1 MANKSVKKPQSLND
15 SHYRFLQ
22 DFSAPPKP
30 SSHPLNNDQ
39 YDTPIQPRSLMY
51 HDDDTIPQFSAITDF
66 DSPIEE
72 AHLPNQVPQFFD
84 DRSLSQNYSENRQQA
99 EVEEAPIPNKVP
111 QFLDSFSL
119 GQHYAE
125 KHQPVNVE
133 EALFPKE
140 VPQGLNNY
148 SLSQNHPEKHQAVN
162 AEETTLRPK
171 EVLQGLDGYTPS
183 QNHPEKRQPVS
194 AEETTLPKEFPQGLD
209 GYTPSQNHPEKRQP
223 VNAEE
228 TLLPKEV
235 PQGLEGY
242 TPSQNHSEKRQP
254 VNAEETLLPKE
265 FPLGLYGYTPRQNYL
280 ENRQPVKVEKALLP
294 KKVPQD
300 LDDYS
305 LSQNS
310 LENGQPVN
318 VEKALLPNKVPHSF
332 ISSSLKEEKK
342 AMVKVQGRRR
352 LCKVAD
358 TDASKN
364 VAVDDS
370 KFDDLV
376 DFDSPI
382 PVRKN
387 VIEIDKSRGKSD
399 IRDILHE
406 LSSKFDA
413 LSVEK
418 KPKPAERFVG
428 RKEILEDEGFEFGS
442 AGSSF
447 SPKQEPHDFSSKHTK
462 NDTNGVGYESDDS
475 VQVLDHLEPEND
487 GSITLNDPRSTYKLQ
502 PKIAKML
509 YPHQR
514 EGLKWLWSLHV
525 RGKGGILGDDMGLG
539 KTMQICGF
547 IAGLFHSRLIRRVL
561 VVAPKTLL
569 PHWIKE
575 LSVVGLSE
583 KTKEYFGT
591 CAKAREYE
599 LQYILQNRGVLL
611 TTYDIV
617 RNNTKSLQGHR
628 YLNNEDNEDD
638 PTWDYMILDE
648 GHLIKNPN
656 TQRAKSLLE
665 IPSAHRIIIS
675 GTPLQNNLKEL
686 WALFS
691 FCCPELLGDKKW
703 FKDKYETPILR
714 GNDKNASD
722 REKRTGSSI
731 AKELR
736 DHIQPYF
743 LRRLKS
749 EVFNQDTE
757 KTTAK
762 LSQKQEIIVWL
773 RLSNIQRHLY
783 EAFLKSEIVLS
794 AFDGSPLAALT
805 ILKKICDHPLLLTKR
820 AAEDVL
826 EGLDSMLKPEE
837 VSVAEKLAMHIADV
851 AETDKF
857 KDEHDVSCKISFI
870 MSLLDNLI
878 PEGHRVLIFSQTR
891 KMLNLIQDC
900 ISSKGYDFLR
910 IDGTT
915 KSSDRI
921 KVVDDFQD
929 GVGAPIFLLTS
940 QVGGLGLTL
949 TRADRVIV
957 VDPAWNPSTDNQS
970 VDRAY
975 RIGQK
980 KDVIVYRLMTCGTVE
995 EKIYRKQVYKGG
1007 LFKTVSEQKEQT
1019 RYFSQQDLRELFS
1032 LPKEGF
1038 DVSVTQRQ
1046 LDEKHDCRHI
1056 VDASFHA
1063 HIEFLKR
1070 QGIAG
1075 ISHHSLLFSKSEP
1088 VQDAPENE
1096 VTRINNTKYFGTSS
1110 SSSREQTVDGAE
1122 FAFNPKDVNLHKKDS
1137 SPSSVGKLTE
1147 LEIKDRIVRLSQML
1161 SNTVMI
1167 SKLPDKGEKLRKRIT
1182 ELNRALTKLKME
1194 QTNVVDLDDITDEF
1208 ERVVNV

>member
-22 DFSAPPKP
+22 DLSAPPKP
-30 SSHPLNNDQ
+30 SSKPLDDES
-39 YDTPIQPRSLMY
+39 DTPIQPRSLFY
-51 HDDDTIPQFSAITDF
+51 QDVDDDTIPQFSAITDF
-66 DSPIEE
+66 DSPIDQNSPENIEPVRVEE
-72 AHLPNQVPQFFD
+72 APVRNDVPKFSDNSSLSQHSSMENRQSRVVVEEAPLSNKVPKFFD
-84 DRSLSQNYSENRQQA
+84 EYSHRQNSRENCKPVKAVEAPLSQNYAENRQPVKA
-99 EVEEAPIPNKVP
+99 VEAP
-111 QFLDSFSL
+111 
-119 GQHYAE
+119 
-125 KHQPVNVE
+125 
-133 EALFPKE
+133 
-140 VPQGLNNY
+140 
-148 SLSQNHPEKHQAVN
+148 LSQNY
-162 AEETTLRPK
+162 AENRQPVKVKEAFLPK
-171 EVLQGLDGYTPS
+171 EVLQGLD
-183 QNHPEKRQPVS
+183 N
-194 AEETTLPKEFPQGLD
+194 
-209 GYTPSQNHPEKRQP
+209 N
-223 VNAEE
+223 
-228 TLLPKEV
+228 
-235 PQGLEGY
+235 
-242 TPSQNHSEKRQP
+242 
-254 VNAEETLLPKE
+254 
-265 FPLGLYGYTPRQNYL
+265 
-280 ENRQPVKVEKALLP
+280 
-294 KKVPQD
+294 
-300 LDDYS
+300 
-305 LSQNS
+305 
-310 LENGQPVN
+310 
-318 VEKALLPNKVPHSF
+318 
-332 ISSSLKEEKK
+332 SLKEEKNTK
-342 AMVKVQGRRR
+342 VKVQGRRR
-352 LCKVAD
+352 LCKAAD
-358 TDASKN
+358 KEAVKK
-364 VAVDDS
+364 VAVDEP
-370 KFDDLV
+370 KLDDLA

-387 VIEIDKSRGKSD
+387 VIEIEESKGKSQ
-399 IRDILHE
+399 IRDILND
-406 LSSKFDA
+406 LTSRFDA

-418 KPKPAERFVG
+418 KPQPKPVPKPVERFEG
-428 RKEILEDEGFEFGS
+428 GKEIFEDEGLEFGS

-447 SPKQEPHDFSSKHTK
+447 SQKQERHDTSSKDTK
-462 NDTNGVGYESDDS
+462 NDSGDIGYESDDS
-475 VQVLDHLEPEND
+475 VQVLDHFEPEND
-487 GSITLNDPRSTYKLQ
+487 GSITLSDPRSTYKLQ

-547 IAGLFHSRLIRRVL
+547 LAGLFYSRLIRRVL

-575 LSVVGLSE
+575 LSAVGLSE
-583 KTKEYFGT
+583 KTREYFGS
-591 CAKAREYE
+591 CAKLREYE
-599 LQYILQNRGVLL
+599 LQYILQDKGVLL

-617 RNNTKSLQGHR
+617 RNNTKSLKGHS
-628 YLNNEDNEDD
+628 YVEDD
-638 PTWDYMILDE
+638 EDSPTWDYMILDE
-648 GHLIKNPN
+648 GHLIKNPS

-686 WALFS
+686 WALFN

-722 REKRTGSSI
+722 RDKRVGSAI

-762 LSQKQEIIVWL
+762 LSQKREIIVWL
-773 RLSNIQRHLY
+773 RLTNIQRHLY

-826 EGLDSMLKPEE
+826 EGMDSMLKPDE
-837 VSVAEKLAMHIADV
+837 VNVAEKLAMHIADV

-857 KDEHDVSCKISFI
+857 KDEHDVSCKITFI

-891 KMLNLIQDC
+891 KMLNLIQEC
-900 ISSKGYDFLR
+900 ITSKGYDFLR

-915 KSSDRI
+915 KSCDRI

-1007 LFKTVSEQKEQT
+1007 LFKTVSEKKEQT
-1019 RYFSQQDLRELFS
+1019 RYFCQQDLKELFS

-1046 LDEKHDCRHI
+1046 LAEKHDSQHI
-1056 VDASFHA
+1056 VDDSFHA
-1063 HIEFLKR
+1063 HIEFLKS

-1075 ISHHSLLFSKSEP
+1075 VSHHSLLFSKTEP
-1088 VQDAPENE
+1088 VQEAPEHE
-1096 VTRINNTKYFGTSS
+1096 VARVHNTHYMGTSS
-1110 SSSREQTVDGAE
+1110 SSSYSREQIVDGAA

-1147 LEIKDRIVRLSQML
+1147 LEIKDRIYRLSQML

-1167 SKLPDKGEKLRKRIT
+1167 SKLPDKGEKLKNRIV
-1182 ELNRALTKLKME
+1182 ELNRELTKLKME

-1208 ERVVNV
+1208 EKVLNV

>member
-22 DFSAPPKP
+22 DLSAPPKT
-30 SSHPLNNDQ
+30 SSKPLADEN
-39 YDTPIQPRSLMY
+39 DTPIQPRNLIY
-51 HDDDTIPQFSAITDF
+51 QDVDDDTIPQFSAITDF
-66 DSPIEE
+66 DSPIG
-72 AHLPNQVPQFFD
+72 
-84 DRSLSQNYSENRQQA
+84 QNSPENIEPVR
-99 EVEEAPIPNKVP
+99 VEEAPIRNEVPRFSDNCSLSQKYRESRQPSAVEEAPLSEFP
-111 QFLDSFSL
+111 QFFYDYSYSQNSRENRKPVKAVEPLS
-119 GQHYAE
+119 QNYAE
-125 KHQPVNVE
+125 NHQPVKPV
-133 EALFPKE
+133 AP
-140 VPQGLNNY
+140 
-148 SLSQNHPEKHQAVN
+148 LSQNYA
-162 AEETTLRPK
+162 
-171 EVLQGLDGYTPS
+171 
-183 QNHPEKRQPVS
+183 
-194 AEETTLPKEFPQGLD
+194 
-209 GYTPSQNHPEKRQP
+209 
-223 VNAEE
+223 
-228 TLLPKEV
+228 
-235 PQGLEGY
+235 
-242 TPSQNHSEKRQP
+242 
-254 VNAEETLLPKE
+254 
-265 FPLGLYGYTPRQNYL
+265 
-280 ENRQPVKVEKALLP
+280 ENRQPVKVKEALLP
-294 KKVPQD
+294 KEVVPQRVD
-300 LDDYS
+300 
-305 LSQNS
+305 N
-310 LENGQPVN
+310 N
-318 VEKALLPNKVPHSF
+318 
-332 ISSSLKEEKK
+332 SLKEEKNTK
-342 AMVKVQGRRR
+342 VKVQGRRR
-352 LCKVAD
+352 LCKAAD
-358 TDASKN
+358 KEAAKK
-364 VAVDDS
+364 VAVDEP
-370 KFDDLV
+370 KLDDLA

-387 VIEIDKSRGKSD
+387 VIEIEESKGKSQ
-399 IRDILHE
+399 IRDILND
-406 LSSKFDA
+406 LTSRFDA

-418 KPKPAERFVG
+418 KPQPKPVPKPVERFEG
-428 RKEILEDEGFEFGS
+428 GKEIFEDEGLEFGS

-447 SPKQEPHDFSSKHTK
+447 SPKQDPHDTLSKDTK
-462 NDTNGVGYESDDS
+462 NDSGDIEYESDDESDDS
-475 VQVLDHLEPEND
+475 VQVLDHFEPEND
-487 GSITLNDPRSTYKLQ
+487 GSITLSDPRSTYKLQ

-547 IAGLFHSRLIRRVL
+547 LAGLFYSRLIRRVL

-575 LSVVGLSE
+575 LSAVGLSE
-583 KTKEYFGT
+583 KTREYFGS
-591 CAKAREYE
+591 CAKLREYE
-599 LQYILQNRGVLL
+599 LQYILQDKGVLL

-617 RNNTKSLQGHR
+617 RNNTRSLTGHR
-628 YLNNEDNEDD
+628 YIDEDD
-638 PTWDYMILDE
+638 DDGPTWDYMILDE
-648 GHLIKNPN
+648 GHLIKNPS

-675 GTPLQNNLKEL
+675 GTPLQNNLK
-686 WALFS
+686 
-691 FCCPELLGDKKW
+691 LLGDKKW

-722 REKRTGSSI
+722 RDKRVGSAI

-743 LRRLKS
+743 LRQTRNHCVAS
-749 EVFNQDTE
+749 VDQYSAT
-757 KTTAK
+757 
-762 LSQKQEIIVWL
+762 S
-773 RLSNIQRHLY
+773 Y

-826 EGLDSMLKPEE
+826 EGMDSMLKPDE
-837 VSVAEKLAMHIADV
+837 VNVAEKLAMHIADV

-857 KDEHDVSCKISFI
+857 KDEHDVSCKITFI

-891 KMLNLIQDC
+891 KMLNLIQEC
-900 ISSKGYDFLR
+900 ITSKGYDFLR

-1007 LFKTVSEQKEQT
+1007 LFKTVSEKKEQT
-1019 RYFSQQDLRELFS
+1019 RYFCQQDLKELFS

-1046 LDEKHDCRHI
+1046 LAEKHDSQHI
-1056 VDASFHA
+1056 VDDSFHA
-1063 HIEFLKR
+1063 HIELLKS

-1075 ISHHSLLFSKSEP
+1075 ISHHSLLFSKTEP
-1088 VQDAPENE
+1088 VQEAPEHE
-1096 VTRINNTKYFGTSS
+1096 VTRIHNTQYIGTSS
-1110 SSSREQTVDGAE
+1110 SSSYSHERIVDGAA

-1147 LEIKDRIVRLSQML
+1147 LEIKDRLDRLSQML

-1167 SKLPDKGEKLRKRIT
+1167 SKLPDKGEKLKNRIV
-1182 ELNRALTKLKME
+1182 ELNRELTKLKME